1 MTEIVAL
8 DLEAGAMHA
17 VSLDG
22 KHVRTVVDGLDRF
35 PDGVVVD
42 KLRGHIYWTNM
53 GTPDA
58 RPVAGIEPEFFSRNG
73 SIERVDLDGGNRT
86 TIVPIGAFTTG
97 KQLAADFEAGRLY
110 WCDREGM
117 QILTC
122 DLDGDDLRALVVTG
136 DADAD
141 AFLPRNWCVGICLDL
156 DRRLLYWTQK
166 GASKG
171 GEGRIF
177 RVRMDLPPGADPAA
191 RTDIELLWDNLPEP
205 IDVELHGVSDL
216 VWTDR
221 GAAPHGNALYQA
233 KVQPEIGTPAI
244 VSTGYREAIGV
255 TGFDSRFYVSDLGGT
270 IRLVDVG
277 TGTDTDLVRIGSPL
291 TGIALADL

>member
-8 DLEAGAMHA
+8 DLGAGAMHA

-122 DLDGDDLRALVVTG
+122 DLNGDDLHALVVTG
-136 DADAD
+136 EGDADAL
-141 AFLPRNWCVGICLDL
+141 LPRNWCVGICLDL

-166 GASKG
+166 GAPKG

-191 RTDIELLWDNLPEP
+191 RTDIELLWENLPEP
-205 IDVELHGVSDL
+205 IDIELHGVSDL

-221 GAAPHGNALYQA
+221 GAAAKHLAAGAKKSLDLFGQPVSGDQLTVLVVGVATSAIAGWLVIRFLLDFLRRHGLDVFAYYRVAL
-233 KVQPEIGTPAI
+233 AI
-244 VSTGYREAIGV
+244 VVAIV
-255 TGFDSRFYVSDLGGT
+255 
-270 IRLVDVG
+270 IW
-277 TGTDTDLVRIGSPL
+277 
-291 TGIALADL
+291 A

>member
-1 MTEIVAL
+1 MTDIVAL
-8 DLEAGAMHA
+8 DLLGRAMHA
-17 VSLDG
+17 ISLDG
-22 KHVRTVVDGLDRF
+22 KNVRTLVDGLDRM

-42 KLRGHIYWTNM
+42 QLRGHIYWTNM

-58 RPVAGIEPEFFSRNG
+58 PPAPGVEPEFFSRNG

-86 TIVPIGAFTTG
+86 TIVPIGGFTTG
-97 KQLAADFEAGRLY
+97 KQLTADFEGGRLY

-117 QILTC
+117 QVLTC
-122 DLDGDDLRALVVTG
+122 DLHGDDLRPLVITG
-136 DADAD
+136 QGDIDARI
-141 AFLPRNWCVGICLDL
+141 PRNWCVGICLDL

-166 GASKG
+166 GEAKG
-171 GEGRIF
+171 GDGRIF
-177 RVRMDLPPGADPAA
+177 RAPLDLPAGADPAA
-191 RTDIELLWDNLPEP
+191 RTDIELLWENLPEP
-205 IDVELHGVSDL
+205 IDLELYGVGDL

-221 GAAPHGNALYQA
+221 GAAPNGNALYEAQI
-233 KVQPEIGTPAI
+233 QPNVGTPRI
-244 VSTGYREAIGV
+244 ISSGYREAIGV
-255 TGFDSRFYVSDLGGT
+255 TGFDTRFYVSDLGGT

>member
-8 DLEAGAMHA
+8 DLKAAAMHA
-17 VSLDG
+17 ISLAG
-22 KHVRTVVDGLDRF
+22 KQVRTVVDGLDRF

-58 RPVAGIEPEFFSRNG
+58 RPERGVEPGFFSRNG
-73 SIERVDLDGGNRT
+73 SLERVDLDGGNRT

-117 QILTC
+117 QVLTC
-122 DLDGDDLRALVVTG
+122 DLRGDDLHALVITG
-136 DADAD
+136 KGEDDADIA
-141 AFLPRNWCVGICLDL
+141 RNWCVGICLDL

-166 GASKG
+166 GAAKAG
-171 GEGRIF
+171 DGRIF
-177 RVRMDLPPGADPAA
+177 RVPLDLPPGADPAA
-191 RTDIELLWDNLPEP
+191 RTDIELLWENLPEP
-205 IDVELHGVSDL
+205 IDVELHGVGDL

-221 GAAPHGNALYQA
+221 GAAPHGNALYRAQ
-233 KVQPEIGTPAI
+233 VQPEVGTPTI
-244 VSTGYREAIGV
+244 ISTGYHEAIGV
-255 TGFDSRFYVSDLGGT
+255 TGFDSRFYVSDLAGT

-277 TGTDTDLVRIGSPL
+277 AGVDTDLVRIGSPL

>member
-8 DLEAGAMHA
+8 DIKAGVMHA

-22 KHVRTVVDGLDRF
+22 KQVRTVVDGLDRV

-53 GTPDA
+53 GTPDS
-58 RPVAGIEPEFFSRNG
+58 RPVPGVEPEFFSRNG
-73 SIERVDLDGGNRT
+73 SLERVDLDGGNRT
-86 TIVPIGAFTTG
+86 TIVSIGAFTTG
-97 KQLAADFEAGRLY
+97 KQLAVDVEGGRLY

-117 QILTC
+117 QVLTC
-122 DLDGDDLRALVVTG
+122 DLNGDDLHALVVTG
-136 DADAD
+136 DDNSVE
-141 AFLPRNWCVGICLDL
+141 RNWCVGICLDL

-166 GASKG
+166 GAAKAG
-171 GEGRIF
+171 DGRIF
-177 RVRMDLPPGADPAA
+177 RVPLDLPPGVDPAA
-191 RTDIELLWDNLPEP
+191 RTDIELLWENLPEP
-205 IDVELHGVSDL
+205 IDVELHGSDL

-221 GAAPHGNALYQA
+221 GAAPRGNALYKA
-233 KVQPEIGTPAI
+233 EVQPGIGAPAI
-244 VSTGYREAIGV
+244 LSTGYHEAIGL

-270 IRLVDVG
+270 IRQVDIAA
-277 TGTDTDLVRIGSPL
+277 GTDTDLVRLASPL

>member
-1 MTEIVAL
+1 MTEILAL
-8 DLEAGAMHA
+8 DLQGAVMHA

-22 KHVRTVVDGLDRF
+22 KQVRTVVDGLDRC

-58 RPVAGIEPEFFSRNG
+58 RPAPGAEPGFFSRNG

-86 TIVPIGAFTTG
+86 TIVAVGAFTTG
-97 KQLAADFEAGRLY
+97 KQLAIDTEGGRLY

-117 QILTC
+117 QVLTC
-122 DLDGDDLRALVVTG
+122 DLNGDDLHALVVTG
-136 DADAD
+136 DDATVVRD
-141 AFLPRNWCVGICLDL
+141 WCVGICLDL

-166 GASKG
+166 GAAKAG
-171 GEGRIF
+171 DGRIF
-177 RVRMDLPPGADPAA
+177 RAPMDLPPGADPAA
-191 RTDIELLWDNLPEP
+191 RTDIELLWENLPEP
-205 IDVELHGVSDL
+205 IDVELHGVGEL

-221 GAAPHGNALYQA
+221 GAAPRGNALYKAQI
-233 KVQPEIGTPAI
+233 QPEVGTPEI
-244 VSTGYREAIGV
+244 ISTGYHEAIGV

-270 IRLVDVG
+270 IRQVDLG
-277 TGTDTDLVRIGSPL
+277 AGTDTDLVRIGSPL